1 MPITRNYSAG
11 SIVYFAGDVGE
22 DIYVMQKGRI
32 SLISTSLDQKDDIK
46 EDVRKGEFFGVKS
59 SLGRYPREETAQVLA
74 DSQVLVFKLT
84 EFEQFAQK
92 NTRIVLQMLKVFSSQ
107 LRRVHKAVREFLGE
121 HGASESSMELVGVG
135 EYYYKAGKTDYA
147 LYAFNAYLKSF
158 PAGPLSERVR
168 KLAQSLKQGA
178 PFPMDLPDLHDE
190 MQRNEVAQRT
200 GQMMNRIDQDP
211 VDDFSGHAVAD
222 TPGELDLPPLDAP
235 HEMGDLPAPVGD
247 FDMPMPD
254 DFPDMAPQKSA
265 ADHFN
270 EGLSAFA
277 QHQFEAAANAYKEA
291 LALSGPQEPALHEKI
306 LYELGRSLAKKGDA
320 KGAVEKFS
328 EQLRSY
334 GSGIYAKKTM
344 IQLAEIYERAH
355 DTARAIGFYEKAAR
369 IPPQDKEANIAQQ
382 KANQLRGQ
390 K

>member
-59 SLGRYPREETAQVLA
+59 ALGRYPREETAQVVA
-74 DSQVLVFKLT
+74 DSQVLVFKLA

-121 HGASESSMELVGVG
+121 HGAAEASMELVRVG

-147 LYAFNAYLKSF
+147 LYAFNAYLKNYPS
-158 PAGPLSERVR
+158 GSLTERVR
-168 KLAQSLKQGA
+168 RLAQLVKEGA
-178 PFPMDLPDLHDE
+178 PFPVDLPDISEEVH
-190 MQRNEVAQRT
+190 QNEVAQRT
-200 GQMMNRIDQDP
+200 SHIAQQMHDAPASDYAMQDHGDITP
-211 VDDFSGHAVAD
+211 DLPDIGNLNAD
-222 TPGELDLPPLDAP
+222 LPDLPP
-235 HEMGDLPAPVGD
+235 PAGD
-247 FDMPMPD
+247 FDLPLPD
-254 DFPDMAPQKSA
+254 DFDAPPAKTPAQQ
-265 ADHFN
+265 FN
-270 EGLSAFA
+270 AGLSAFA
-277 QHQFEAAANAYKEA
+277 AHNFDEA
-291 LALSGPQEPALHEKI
+291 LAAYEEALSLGAASDPVLHEKL
-306 LYELGRSLAKKGDA
+306 LYEIGRTYVKKNNA

-328 EQLRSY
+328 ELLRTY
-334 GSGIYAKKTM
+334 PHGSLTRKTM
-344 IQLAEIYERAH
+344 IQLAEIYERAK
-355 DTARAIGFYEKAAR
+355 DTNRAAALYEKAAQM
-369 IPPQDKEANIAQQ
+369 PPQDKEANIAQQ
-382 KANQLRGQ
+382 KANQLRGR

>member
-74 DSQVLVFKLT
+74 DSQVLVFKMA

-121 HGASESSMELVGVG
+121 HGASEASMELVGVG

-147 LYAFNAYLKSF
+147 LYVFNTYLKNF

-168 KLAQSLKQGA
+168 KLAQSLKEGA
-178 PFPMDLPDLHDE
+178 PFPLDLPDLAEE
-190 MQRNEVAQRT
+190 MQKNEVAHRT
-200 GQMMNRIDQDP
+200 GQMMNRMEQDP
-211 VDDFSGHAVAD
+211 VDDFSDHSDPDIHV
-222 TPGELDLPPLDAP
+222 DLPPMDAAP
-235 HEMGDLPAPVGD
+235 DLPDLPPPGD

-254 DFPDMAPQKSA
+254 DFGGMSGEKSA
-265 ADHFN
+265 AEHFN

-277 QHQFEAAANAYKEA
+277 NQQFDAAAQAYNDA
-291 LALSGPQEPALHEKI
+291 LAHGGASDPALHEKI
-306 LYELGRSLAKKGDA
+306 LYELGRTLVKKGDA

-328 EQLRSY
+328 EQLRTFAN
-334 GSGIYAKKTM
+334 GALAKKSM

-355 DTARAIGFYEKAAR
+355 DVARAVALYEKAAR
-369 IPPQDKEANIAQQ
+369 IAPQDKEANLAQQ
-382 KANQLRGQ
+382 KANQLRG
-390 K
+390 KK